1 MAPALETRLIFPTEG
16 LEVRQQG
23 GLPTITGK
31 FPYNS
36 LAVLSDRGAVRKESI
51 QPGAFGF
58 TLDDPERDVHL
69 LVGHSFDK
77 PLASRKA
84 GSLTLKDTED
94 FLEFVAQIPEGAE
107 RASHVTDALAMLG
120 AGLIQGVSPGFRVPP
135 KDVVPDAERLV
146 PEPGNPSVF
155 IRKLFQLMLFELSLV
170 TRPAYEQSR
179 AELRALDAN
188 PPRAVRPYFVG

>member
-1 MAPALETRLIFPTEG
+1 MVPALETRLIFPTEG

-51 QPGAFGF
+51 QPGAFSF

-135 KDVVPDAERLV
+135 REVVPEAEKLV

-179 AELRALDAN
+179 AELRALDAT
-188 PPRAVRPYFVG
+188 PPRTLRPYFVG

>member
-1 MAPALETRLIFPTEG
+1 MTPLETRLIFPTEG

-188 PPRAVRPYFVG
+188 PPRTLRPYFVG